1 MLLFYVLHEIDE
13 FSEPEPSCVADLY
26 FNVQTS
32 IVSLSFTTTPSS
44 SQLLDKFDSNDD
56 GNVDFDEFLMV
67 DTYFPMAFF
76 PVFRMQVWFG
86 LVWFHDAKRHPQPTL
101 QLLT

>member
-1 MLLFYVLHEIDE
+1 MKLINSVYPLHLVS
-13 FSEPEPSCVADLY
+13 FDLY

-32 IVSLSFTTTPSS
+32 IVSLSFTTPSS
-44 SQLLDKFDSNDD
+44 LQQLLDKFDSNDD

-86 LVWFHDAKRHPQPTL
+86 FMMRKDTPNPHSNF
-101 QLLT
+101 